1 MVSHGRSVPLLLY
14 WTFGSSE
21 MYQAVLSFFALIAA
35 LAACFHAYRT
45 HRAWRQ
51 KLREL
56 ESELAEARHALRRR
70 GDLANEVAHE
80 IKNPITAIL
89 CSAEALDLLIGDS
102 LEATHR
108 RSLKY
113 IKEYG
118 DYVLRL
124 ISDFL
129 DLSMLESNIKTAH
142 PKHVDVFATVE
153 SVLGL
158 LESYAA
164 GRHVSLRHDT
174 ANQNLAVYADPKHL
188 RQMIFNAVHNAVK
201 FSKEGGEVRVVCQD
215 TFPGTEARISV
226 KDNGIGMSAEEVKK
240 MFDPYWCNAARKEG
254 GHGLGVPLTKAL
266 VDLARGRIEVRSEP
280 GVGTC
285 FDIYLPGSSSKDAD
299 DGDLNL
305 DDAERI
311 KPLLGYSFL
320 VVDNDDG
327 ARESAASLIE
337 AWGGLVDNVSAAA
350 EAVRILTQKDYDAVV
365 LDASSEE
372 TPDDSITEVAQGNT
386 HIILTS
392 RRPLKSE
399 LLDAL
404 HARRVLEKP
413 FNGKVLLR
421 SLLESTRGILKH

>member
-1 MVSHGRSVPLLLY
+1 
-14 WTFGSSE
+14 
-21 MYQAVLSFFALIAA
+21 MYQAVLSFSALIAA
-35 LAACFHAYRT
+35 LAACFHAFRT
-45 HRAWRQ
+45 HRIWRSR
-51 KLREL
+51 LHEL
-56 ESELAEARHALRRR
+56 ETELAEARHALRRR
-70 GDLANEVAHE
+70 GDLASEVAHE

-89 CSAEALDLLIGDS
+89 CSAEALDLLIGDM
-102 LEATHR
+102 LEPAHR
-108 RSLKY
+108 KSLKY

-129 DLSMLESNIKTAH
+129 DLSMLESSVKTAH
-142 PKHVDVFATVE
+142 PGHVDTVATVE

-158 LESYAA
+158 LESYAG

-174 ANQNLAVYADPKHL
+174 TVQNLAVYADPKHL
-188 RQMIFNAVHNAVK
+188 RQMLFNAVHNAVK
-201 FSKEGGEVRVVCQD
+201 FSREGGEVRVVCQD
-215 TFPGTEARISV
+215 TFPGTEVKISV
-226 KDNGIGMSAEEVKK
+226 KDNGVGMSSEDVKR
-240 MFDPYWCNAARKEG
+240 MFDPYWHDAVRKEG
-254 GHGLGVPLTKAL
+254 GHGLGVPLIKAL
-266 VDLARGRIEVRSEP
+266 AELSGGRVSVRSEL

-285 FDIYLPGSSSKDAD
+285 FDIYLPGSSRKDAD
-299 DGDLNL
+299 EGALSL

-320 VVDNDDG
+320 VVDDDDG

-350 EAVRILTQKDYDAVV
+350 DAVRILTQKDYDAVV
-365 LDASSEE
+365 LDASSGE

-399 LLDAL
+399 LLQAL

-421 SLLESTRGILKH
+421 SLLESTRGVLKH